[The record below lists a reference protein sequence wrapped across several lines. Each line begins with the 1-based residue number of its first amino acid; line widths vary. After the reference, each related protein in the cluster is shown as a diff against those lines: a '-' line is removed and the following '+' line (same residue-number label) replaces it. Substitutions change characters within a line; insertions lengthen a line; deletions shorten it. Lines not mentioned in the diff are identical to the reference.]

1 MKICLENRLVVL
13 PKLYLQRM
21 FSLLTQ
27 KLESSPA
34 LSSVVWLN
42 AQWKESPFWRFTIC
56 ELSAFSGL
64 KYLAYR

>member
-34 LSSVVWLN
+34 LPSVVWLN
-42 AQWKESPFWRFTIC
+42 AQWKELVLSGGLQC
-56 ELSAFSGL
+56 ELSAFSRL

>member
-1 MKICLENRLVVL
+1 MKICLENRLAVL

-21 FSLLTQ
+21 FSLLIQ

-42 AQWKESPFWRFTIC
+42 AQWKELV
-56 ELSAFSGL
+56 LSGSL
-64 KYLAYR
+64 

>member
-34 LSSVVWLN
+34 LPSVVWLN
-42 AQWKESPFWRFTIC
+42 AQWKELVLSGGLRC
-56 ELSAFSGL
+56 ELSRLFRAEISGL
-64 KYLAYR
+64 